1 MKTKIPSPLLDDC
14 IDGQIAIVTGGG
26 KGIGQAIC
34 VTLSEKGAIVI
45 VADKDL
51 KSADETAEM
60 IGGKGKSCAIELDVA
75 SEESILTLYALVKK
89 RFGRLDSLVNNA
101 GIFKATPILETTAAE
116 WDIIQAV
123 NLRGAFL
130 MSREALRMMQA
141 QRSGRVINI
150 ASMSAKTGGIA
161 AGAHYSASKAGLVCF
176 TKSLAIQAAPYDICV
191 NGITPGLI
199 ETDLTRAWGAE
210 ANAKLTEKIPLKKF
224 GQPQDVAETVAFLA
238 SQRGRY
244 ITGEIIDINGGIWMD

>member
-1 MKTKIPSPLLDDC
+1 MKTKIPSHLLDDY
-14 IDGQIAIVTGGG
+14 INGQIAIVTGGG

-34 VTLSEKGAIVI
+34 VTLSEKGAFVI
-45 VADKDL
+45 IADKDL
-51 KSADETAEM
+51 KAADETASM

-75 SEESILTLYALVKK
+75 SEESIHKLYALVKK
-89 RFGRLDSLVNNA
+89 RFGRLDILVNNA